1 MDGVAAQTTE
11 SVLLPE
17 YHDYS
22 EDYDTTSWAYTGTG
36 DHEKRALITGS
47 YSHKDGYLMNERLRA
62 KYQEIREKEQLWES
76 RQTEDAEL
84 IVVAF
89 GIHGRMCKDLVE
101 KMRAQGKKVGSIR
114 PISLWPFPDKAFENL
129 PSTLKNILVV
139 EMNLGQMVDDV
150 RIAVNGRVPVH
161 FFGKTGG
168 DTPMYTLGEMMAEAN
183 RIMGA

>member
-1 MDGVAAQTTE
+1 
-11 SVLLPE
+11 
-17 YHDYS
+17 
-22 EDYDTTSWAYTGTG
+22 
-36 DHEKRALITGS
+36 
-47 YSHKDGYLMNERLRA
+47 
-62 KYQEIREKEQLWES
+62 
-76 RQTEDAEL
+76 
-84 IVVAF
+84 
-89 GIHGRMCKDLVE
+89 
-101 KMRAQGKKVGSIR
+101 MRAQGKKVGSIR